1 LAFDRGNLVARSQGW
16 LPANFEMRQSE
27 QALCCG
33 RITSGQEIEVS
44 WFSHTSGGQEM
55 NLIIR
60 NAWFASRTAV
70 DVGPGDDRQL
80 FERCTFMGGTV
91 HIDPAVDR
99 QIFVA
104 CLFQGTT
111 FAEQ

>member
-1 LAFDRGNLVARSQGW
+1 MHVL
-16 LPANFEMRQSE
+16 
-27 QALCCG
+27 
-33 RITSGQEIEVS
+33 
-44 WFSHTSGGQEM
+44 
-55 NLIIR
+55 
-60 NAWFASRTAV
+60 
-70 DVGPGDDRQL
+70 
-80 FERCTFMGGTV
+80 GGTV